1 MLLTPG
7 PIHLAVIKEDGT
19 TDKTLILPAPDRKD
33 GLVYEPQ
40 EKAITRELVDGSE
53 RKRRLGWLPVLR
65 LKYAVYDDRTGEGY
79 TIGTANGNR
88 PSASDLLSLLG
99 SALPGRLKVSL
110 GPVPASPGTVPGF
123 IVGSVKLP
131 PSALVGRAF
140 LGGWTLEFRGRDVME
155 TAIPGNF

>member
-7 PIHLAVIKEDGT
+7 PIHVAVLKEDGT

-33 GLVYEPQ
+33 GLIYEPV
-40 EKAITRELVDGSE
+40 EKAITRDLVDGSE
-53 RKRRLGWLPVLR
+53 RKRSLGWIPVLK
-65 LKYAVYDDRTGEGY
+65 LKYAVYDNRTGEGY

-88 PSASDLLSLLG
+88 PAAADLLELLG

-123 IVGSVKLP
+123 VVGSVKLP
-131 PSALVGRAF
+131 PSALRGMSY
-140 LGGWTLEFRGRDVME
+140 LGGWTLEFRGRDIQATVL
-155 TAIPGNF
+155 PGNF